1 MLWVLRKP
9 VGVTTR
15 SLAFFLQG
23 KHIIYKLLPSAS
35 MSKYHSVLLLMEKI
49 LHQSIPRRSH
59 FSIGFYTSQVVHRSW
74 SPRSLCKANGPAED
88 RSNACMEYCKL
99 LKLQDEP
106 VLARGLDAKNKP
118 SLEAKWMSM
127 KIEEQSA
134 HMICKFML
142 MQCMIYCIY
151 LVILNPVFPMAK
163 LGQGHEKVP
172 PAPKHSL
179 PKNGLLWNTSCTI
192 FTPPGLAFFQVLR
205 LKFLWGEACCDLPMA
220 NPVPSKGTLFAIFAS
235 HLDSRLVV
243 SSYNRIYRVWRR

>member
-74 SPRSLCKANGPAED
+74 SPWSLCKANGPAED

-142 MQCMIYCIY
+142 MHDLLY
-151 LVILNPVFPMAK
+151 LFSDIKSRVSHGKARTRSWKSSPSSQTFPAKKWASLKHKLYHFHTARFGILSGSASQIP
-163 LGQGHEKVP
+163 LGW
-172 PAPKHSL
+172 S
-179 PKNGLLWNTSCTI
+179 LLWSSDGQPGAIKRYSLRDFCK
-192 FTPPGLAFFQVLR
+192 PPGFKIGCF
-205 LKFLWGEACCDLPMA
+205 
-220 NPVPSKGTLFAIFAS
+220 
-235 HLDSRLVV
+235 
-243 SSYNRIYRVWRR
+243 